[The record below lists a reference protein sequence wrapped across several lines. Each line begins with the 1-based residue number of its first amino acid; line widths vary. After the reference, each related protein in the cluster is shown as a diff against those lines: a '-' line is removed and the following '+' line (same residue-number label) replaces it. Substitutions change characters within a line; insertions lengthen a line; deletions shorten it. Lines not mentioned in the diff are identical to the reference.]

1 MRAGGGDGGHNGVHS
16 VHQAF
21 QTDTMQ
27 RLKIGVGMP
36 EDKTAL
42 AEHVVSALSSAE
54 LAVMEGA
61 YAKAV
66 EQLSRLLGEAK
77 KRRADADPSPTKD
90 ASQQSA

>member
-42 AEHVVSALSSAE
+42 AEHELSPIE
-54 LAVMEGA
+54 
-61 YAKAV
+61 
-66 EQLSRLLGEAK
+66 
-77 KRRADADPSPTKD
+77 
-90 ASQQSA
+90 